1 MKFLIDTHV
10 LIWWLSDVDRLSRTA
25 FELLEDPD
33 NTVLVSA
40 VSGYEIELKRP
51 VDSLLR
57 QIPLD
62 LEVAVRREGFEWLEP
77 SAADMIAAGRL
88 PRHHRDPWDRIL
100 IAQALNA
107 YLPILTADTIFPLYD
122 AVLIW

>member
-77 SAADMIAAGRL
+77 SAADMIAGGRL